1 LKEFYDWGKQIGS
14 HGLPESEHGPKLQP
28 FTVLYN
34 NDLKATW
41 YLSLKGEGCKN
52 KTHFCH
58 LCACAKNSLT
68 HYQIGD
74 DWCSRCKRKGRQRCY
89 HYEVCDVVRVD
100 SLQNDLEVQLGSY
113 YERHGKLYH
122 DIQQRSKLLTDHMQ
136 ANKDTDRN
144 HIDYVIPVDSER
156 QKEYIRGRLILA
168 TMKYKEAL
176 KLLLLHRDLSDDEIE
191 DFQDLIDDF
200 FEIWVGIFGDE
211 GITNYTHMLGAGH
224 IYYFLKKYKCL
235 YLYSQQGWE
244 ALNGKIQ
251 TFIHQSSKQGGH
263 HSGTR
268 AGEKFYIY

>member
-1 LKEFYDWGKQIGS
+1 
-14 HGLPESEHGPKLQP
+14 
-28 FTVLYN
+28 
-34 NDLKATW
+34 
-41 YLSLKGEGCKN
+41 
-52 KTHFCH
+52 
-58 LCACAKNSLT
+58 
-68 HYQIGD
+68 
-74 DWCSRCKRKGRQRCY
+74 
-89 HYEVCDVVRVD
+89 
-100 SLQNDLEVQLGSY
+100 LEVQLGSY
-113 YERHGKLYH
+113 YERHGKRYH

-251 TFIHQSSKQGGH
+251 TFIHQSSQQGGH

-268 AGEKFYIY
+268 AGEKSYIYSVVRFPIRDLLWKTYEADLFFLNLETKGIVSISNTISAASRSCTGPHLTIWVNSSTSSTSYNTAL